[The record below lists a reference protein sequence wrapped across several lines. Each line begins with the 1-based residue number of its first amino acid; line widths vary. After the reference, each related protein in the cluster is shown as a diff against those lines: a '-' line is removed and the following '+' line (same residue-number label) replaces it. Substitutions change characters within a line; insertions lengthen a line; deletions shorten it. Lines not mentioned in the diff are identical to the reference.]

1 MSALQTTPGMVVFRR
16 YLGAIGGLLAALAV
30 ALYVYAT
37 RAGVASASTDLLTAA
52 AFGFAHGV
60 ALAALAPLAQ
70 RPVALFGLCLLL
82 LGVILFCGG
91 ALAQLVLA
99 LAAGL
104 AMPLGAALAITG
116 WLLYAWDRLKV

>member
-16 YLGAIGGLLAALAV
+16 YLGSIGALLAALAV
-30 ALYVYAT
+30 ALYVYAARDGLT
-37 RAGVASASTDLLTAA
+37 ASASDLITAA

-70 RPVALFGLCLLL
+70 RPVALSGLGLLL

-91 ALAQLVLA
+91 LLAQRVLA
-99 LAAGL
+99 LVAGPAL
-104 AMPLGAALAITG
+104 PIGAALSISG